1 MQNIN
6 KIART
11 ATYAFINENI
21 GNINA
26 TDSPVCGVDV
36 PSLGIEPKSKV

>member
-1 MQNIN
+1 MQEIY
-6 KIART
+6 KIVGT
-11 ATYAFINENI
+11 APCAFINENI

-26 TDSPVCGVDV
+26 TDRAVCGVDV